1 MRERIEGRLTE
12 AEGEGETSVFGRELE
27 EIEVPLGW
35 RGNLNEVERFRGER
49 GERGTASEKE
59 KKRKQN
65 DT

>member
-12 AEGEGETSVFGRELE
+12 TEEEGEMSVV
-27 EIEVPLGW
+27 EVPLGW